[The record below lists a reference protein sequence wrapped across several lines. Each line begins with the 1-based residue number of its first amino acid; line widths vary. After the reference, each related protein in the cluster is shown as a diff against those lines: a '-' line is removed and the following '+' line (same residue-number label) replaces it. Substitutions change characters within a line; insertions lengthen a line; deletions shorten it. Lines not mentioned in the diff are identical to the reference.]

1 MDPQTGVTYPRSVP
15 QVPPTTY
22 KLRLEAERLEAWKKS
37 AETAGLKLAEW
48 IRRRC
53 DANGDA
59 KNGVGIRDLGVVGRR
74 AGASRRDVRGVSEE
88 ILDRRVRRVPEA
100 DAIPQPVA
108 PPTLEDV
115 AEETVTKRKEY
126 GSLEHRVARRT
137 GHPVGHECLQCVGA
151 YRFEQDLERR
161 EKKEAKPQKQGSR

>member
-1 MDPQTGVTYPRSVP
+1 M
-15 QVPPTTY
+15 PPTTY
-22 KLRLEAERLEAWKKS
+22 KLRLETERLEAWKKS

-53 DANGDA
+53 DANGDTQ
-59 KNGVGIRDLGVVGRR
+59 D
-74 AGASRRDVRGVSEE
+74 
-88 ILDRRVRRVPEA
+88 VRRVPEA
-100 DAIPQPVA
+100 PLAQRRVA
-108 PPTLEDV
+108 APERPAVDLAAV

-151 YRFEQDLERR
+151 YRFEEDLEKR
-161 EKKEAKPQKQGSR
+161 ERNAEKGKKR